1 MTSRSSE
8 TFAAAVSLFEAAAA
22 ESRVESALSEA
33 RVAKLRAVAELER
46 AGRYEEA
53 RQILDEVSAEQEKS
67 GVGLDTQSLTPR
79 TINPRAR
86 R

>member
-22 ESRVESALSEA
+22 ESRVESALSQA

-46 AGRYEEA
+46 AGR
-53 RQILDEVSAEQEKS
+53 LDEAQVLLAEVRAEQA
-67 GVGLDTQSLTPR
+67 QC
-79 TINPRAR
+79 
-86 R
+86 